1 MDRDLK
7 RVELMYSLILCLV
20 VNGKKVQIK
29 TSLFSVEFYGKNDM
43 YYVKTKDVNASSKH
57 FCSLYDL
64 VKFSIADQV
73 LLADIE
79 VLTDDKLFA
88 VIK

>member
-1 MDRDLK
+1 MDKDLK

-29 TSLFSVEFYGKNDM
+29 TDLFSVEFYGKNDM
-43 YYVKTKDVNASSKH
+43 YYAKTKDVNVSSKH
-57 FCSLYDL
+57 FCSLYDM

-79 VLTDDKLFA
+79 VLTDGKIFA